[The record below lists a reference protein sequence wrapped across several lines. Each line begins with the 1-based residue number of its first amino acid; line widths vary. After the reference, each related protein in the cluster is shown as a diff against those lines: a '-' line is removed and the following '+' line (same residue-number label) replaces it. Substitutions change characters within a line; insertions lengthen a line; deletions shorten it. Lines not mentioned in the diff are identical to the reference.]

1 MEMKEETMSLEDN
14 KALVRTFLIQSNKE
28 RRTLVE
34 LCAPGIT
41 FHIGGTPAMDLQ
53 AFQHFQARYYAAFP
67 DSQVTIEEM
76 VAEGDRVAF
85 RLVFVQPMR
94 QITWASRP
102 AARRSSS
109 RSSVSH
115 ILPMAGLPSG
125 GTRPTGYSGC
135 SRSAPSRPEEECDRR
150 YTVKDQ
156 RGGAYG

>member
-1 MEMKEETMSLEDN
+1 MSLEEN

-28 RRTLVE
+28 GRTLVE

-85 RLVFVQPMR
+85 RLVVRATHAADYMGIPASGT
-94 QITWASRP
+94 QIVVPVIGIAHLADGRIAEWWNSP
-102 AARRSSS
+102 
-109 RSSVSH
+109 
-115 ILPMAGLPSG
+115 
-125 GTRPTGYSGC
+125 
-135 SRSAPSRPEEECDRR
+135 DRLLWMQQIGAIQ
-150 YTVKDQ
+150 T
-156 RGGAYG
+156 RGGM